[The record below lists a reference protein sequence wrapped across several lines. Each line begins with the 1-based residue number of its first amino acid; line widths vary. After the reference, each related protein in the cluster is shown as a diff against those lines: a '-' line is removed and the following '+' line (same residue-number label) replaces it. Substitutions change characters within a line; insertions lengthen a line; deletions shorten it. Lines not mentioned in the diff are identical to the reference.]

1 MRRNLWRLGLTG
13 LVLVLAGCAGAV
25 SDKHSIDEPVTIEE
39 VAPDMIPRLTL
50 TERAA
55 ERLDIQTV
63 VVEQSEQWLVVPSDA
78 IFVDEA
84 GLFWLYTNP
93 EPLVFLRHEIG
104 VDHDDGER
112 AFLTHGPDPG
122 TSVVTVG
129 VPELYGAESGIGH

>member
-1 MRRNLWRLGLTG
+1 LGLTG
-13 LVLVLAGCAGAV
+13 LVLILAGCAGAV

-39 VAPDMIPRLTL
+39 VASDVIPRLTL

-63 VVEQSEQWLVVPSDA
+63 LVEQSEQWLVVPSDA
-78 IFVDEA
+78 VIVDET

-104 VDHDDGER
+104 VEHDDGER